1 VKANVGPGSLPRFA
15 ALDDEYEILREL
27 GRGGTAV
34 VYLARQ
40 RDLERYVA
48 IKVVRAT
55 YVEDED
61 AVARLLREADTVA
74 RLDHP
79 NIVKL
84 YGTRRLG
91 DDSLA
96 LILQYV
102 SGRTLKQELHAH
114 GALPFEQVRRVL
126 RDIGGALACAHG
138 QRIVHRDV
146 KPENIYLDAETGSAR
161 IADFG
166 IARSWGPDSSLTLPG
181 TAIGTPAYM
190 SPEQVDGRDLDGRSD
205 VYSLGLVAWEMLTGR
220 APWAGENL
228 YSIIYKQKTEPLP
241 PLVELRPDV
250 PADLLRA
257 VEGALHKEPA
267 GRWADAD
274 TFLDVLHGEG
284 RGGTRGGKRRQKRRQ
299 KRRRQGREGHGTATY
314 TRRGGATAV
323 PASGTAATSTGALA
337 AQPGA
342 LAAQPGD
349 LVTNATVRYRRPQGE
364 PSEAR
369 SAAPTPAPSLA
380 AAGGHGPDM
389 GILPSEHA
397 KLAAVVPRR
406 PRRMVAIALVSL
418 FAASPLLLAIGYAT
432 SRAMGSGTYP
442 AVPGLAASGSP
453 DGGGD
458 TAGAT
463 AGERSAARA
472 PALAYALVGDGQ
484 EGVAGDTA
492 NGLLVLRVEDAA
504 GRPLSGINVR
514 FQVASGAGRL
524 APEEA
529 VTDDSGL
536 AFARWVP
543 SEPGLHT
550 VEAYVEGLNG
560 APTTFRALARMA
572 ASDSLAVEV
581 MADGDDAAPEPSGPA
596 PLVVRRGMAAGG
608 MHTCWLGSDGA
619 ATCWGGNDSGQLGD
633 GTSSRR
639 AAPVRVAAPE
649 PLAQLAAGVTHSC
662 AVGVSGSAFCWG
674 ANGSG
679 QLGTGTR
686 ASHTQPAR
694 VATTQ
699 RIVAVGTGTSHS
711 CGVTAAGR
719 LLCWGDNAYGQL
731 GDGSQAGRAGPVAV
745 SGGRTF
751 RSVSPGWAHT
761 CAITTAGT
769 AFCWGRNAFG
779 ELGDGGLGH
788 RAVPAEVTGGH
799 RFAAIATGA
808 AHSCGLRTDGII
820 ICWGQNSHGQLGNGS
835 ASNSAVPTPVATEHL
850 FTVVAAG
857 GNHTCGLTRDG
868 SALCWGRNTYGQL
881 GDGTQVDRAQP
892 AAVVGGHRFTALE
905 ASGAHTCGM
914 TADGGRLC
922 WGFNLDGQLGNGT
935 RTNTSRPTAAGR
947 G

>member
-1 VKANVGPGSLPRFA
+1 VKANAGPGSLPRFA

-40 RDLERYVA
+40 RDPERYVA

-241 PLVELRPDV
+241 PLGELRPDV

-267 GRWADAD
+267 ERWSDAAA
-274 TFLDVLHGEG
+274 FLGALDGGAG
-284 RGGTRGGKRRQKRRQ
+284 RGRKRGRKRARK
-299 KRRRQGREGHGTATY
+299 REGK
-314 TRRGGATAV
+314 
-323 PASGTAATSTGALA
+323 GTAADTRSTRGVSGASVPVSGA
-337 AQPGA
+337 PAPSAGA

-349 LVTNATVRYRRPQGE
+349 LVTNATIRYRRPQGD

-369 SAAPTPAPSLA
+369 SAAPTPAQAIA
-380 AAGGHGPDM
+380 AAGGHGSSVD
-389 GILPSEHA
+389 ILPSEEA

-418 FAASPLLLAIGYAT
+418 FAASPLLLAIGHAT
-432 SRAMGSGTYP
+432 SRAMGSGSDP
-442 AVPGLAASGSP
+442 AAPGLAASASP
-453 DGGGD
+453 DGGDG
-458 TAGAT
+458 AGAT
-463 AGERSAARA
+463 AGDRSAARA
-472 PALAYALVGDGQ
+472 PALAYALLGDGQ

-514 FQVASGAGRL
+514 FQVASGVGRL
-524 APEEA
+524 APEAA

-536 AFARWVP
+536 AYARWVP
-543 SEPGLHT
+543 GEPGLHT

-560 APTTFRALARMA
+560 APTTFRALARIA
-572 ASDSLAVEV
+572 AADSLAVEV
-581 MADGDDAAPEPSGPA
+581 TADGDDAAPEPSGPA

-633 GTSSRR
+633 GSSSRR

-686 ASHTQPAR
+686 ASQTQPAR
-694 VATTQ
+694 VATTE
-699 RIVAVGTGTSHS
+699 RIVAIGTGTSHS

-779 ELGDGGLGH
+779 ELGEGGLGH

-799 RFAAIATGA
+799 RFAAITTGA
-808 AHSCGLRTDGII
+808 AHSCGLRTDGTIV
-820 ICWGQNSHGQLGNGS
+820 CWGQNAHGQLGNGS
-835 ASNSAVPTPVATEHL
+835 ASNSAIPTAVATEQR

-892 AAVVGGHRFTALE
+892 AAVVGGHRFNALE
-905 ASGAHTCGM
+905 ASGAHTCGV

-922 WGFNLDGQLGNGT
+922 WGYNLDGQLGNGT
-935 RTNTSRPTAAGR
+935 RINTSRPTAAGR